1 MKPDITDFYN
11 ISTLLSDEEKLAQ
24 QSVRSFVEERV
35 KPIIAECY
43 EEAKFPRELIAEI
56 ADLGLFGSTLPEQYG
71 CAGANSV
78 IYGLTTQELEAGDSG
93 LRSFVSVQSSLC
105 MYPIYTFGSEEQ
117 RMKWLPG
124 MAAGKIIGCF
134 GLTEANSGSNPASM
148 KTRAKRVADGWLLNG
163 SKAWIT
169 NGTLADIAIVW
180 AKTDDDTGADTIRGF
195 VVEKGTPGFT
205 APELH
210 HKMSLRASVT
220 SELYFQDCL
229 IPEGNLLP
237 ETKGL
242 KSPLMCLT
250 QARYGIAWGVIGA
263 AIDCYTTA
271 LNYAKQRVQFDR
283 PIAGFQLTQKKL
295 VEMATEI
302 TKAQLLCLRLGRM
315 KDEGTMDPL
324 HVSMAKMNNCAMA
337 LDVARSAR
345 GILGGNGVMA
355 EYPIMRHMANLESV
369 ITYEGTNEV
378 HLLSIGR
385 HLTGLDAFS

>member
-1 MKPDITDFYN
+1 MKPEITDFFN

-24 QSVRSFVEERV
+24 QTVRSFVEEKV

-56 ADLGLFGSTLPEQYG
+56 ADLGLFGSTLPEKYG
-71 CAGANSV
+71 CAGASNV

-93 LRSFVSVQSSLC
+93 LRSFISVQSSLC

-134 GLTEANSGSNPASM
+134 GLTEANSGSNPAGM
-148 KTRAKRVADGWLLNG
+148 KTRAQKVADGWLLNG

-180 AKTDDDTGADTIRGF
+180 AKTDDETIRGF
-195 VVEKGTPGFT
+195 LVEKGTPGFT

-229 IPEGNLLP
+229 IPEENLLP
-237 ETKGL
+237 ESKGL

-250 QARYGIAWGVIGA
+250 QARYGIAWGAIGA
-263 AIDCYTTA
+263 AIDCYMTA

-283 PIAGFQLTQKKL
+283 PIGGFQLTQKKL

-302 TKAQLLCLRLGRM
+302 TKAQLLCLQLGRM

-345 GILGGNGVMA
+345 GILGGNGIMA

-369 ITYEGTNEV
+369 YTYEGTNEV
-378 HLLSIGR
+378 HLLAIGR

>member
-11 ISTLLSDEEKLAQ
+11 LSTLLSDEEKLAQ
-24 QSVRSFVEERV
+24 QTVRSFVEEKV

-105 MYPIYTFGSEEQ
+105 MYPIYAFGSEEQ
-117 RMKWLPG
+117 RLKWLPG

-148 KTRAKRVADGWLLNG
+148 KTRAKKVADGWLLNG

-180 AKTDDDTGADTIRGF
+180 AKTDDDTIRGF
-195 VVEKGTPGFT
+195 LVEKGTPGFT

-229 IPEGNLLP
+229 LPEDSLLP

-250 QARYGIAWGVIGA
+250 QARYGIAWGAIGA

-324 HVSMAKMNNCAMA
+324 HVSMAKMNNVEMA
-337 LDVARSAR
+337 RNIASTARA
-345 GILGGNGVMA
+345 ILGGNGVMA

-369 ITYEGTNEV
+369 YTYEGTHEV

>member
-24 QSVRSFVEERV
+24 RTVRSFVEEKV
-35 KPIIAECY
+35 KPIIADCFEQ
-43 EEAKFPRELIAEI
+43 AKFPLELVPQIAE
-56 ADLGLFGSTLPEQYG
+56 LGLFGVTLPEKYG

-78 IYGLTTQELEAGDSG
+78 VYGLTTQELEAGDSG
-93 LRSFVSVQSSLC
+93 LRSFISVQSSLC
-105 MYPIYTFGSEEQ
+105 MYPIFAFGSEEQ
-117 RMKWLPG
+117 RMKWLPK
-124 MAAGKIIGCF
+124 MAAGEAIGCF

-148 KTRAKRVADGWLLNG
+148 KTRAKKVADGWLLNG

-180 AKTDDDTGADTIRGF
+180 AKTDDDTIRGF
-195 VVEKGTPGFT
+195 LVEKGTPGFT

-220 SELYFQDCL
+220 SELFFQDCL
-229 IPEGNLLP
+229 IPEENLLP
-237 ETKGL
+237 DSKGL

-250 QARYGIAWGVIGA
+250 QARYGIAWGAIGA
-263 AIDCYTTA
+263 ALDCFTTA

-283 PIAGFQLTQKKL
+283 PIAGFQLTQKKFTD
-295 VEMATEI
+295 MATEI

-337 LDVARSAR
+337 LEVARSAR
-345 GILGGNGVMA
+345 GILGGNGIMA

-369 ITYEGTNEV
+369 YTYEGTNEV
-378 HLLSIGR
+378 HLLAIGR

>member
-11 ISTLLSDEEKLAQ
+11 ISALLSDEERLAQ
-24 QSVRSFVEERV
+24 QSVRAFVEEKV
-35 KPIIAECY
+35 KPIIAECF

-56 ADLGLFGSTLPEQYG
+56 ADLGLFGSTLPEKYG
-71 CAGANSV
+71 CAGANNV

-148 KTRAKRVADGWLLNG
+148 KTRAKKVADGWLLNG

-169 NGTLADIAIVW
+169 NGTIADLAIVW
-180 AKTDDDTGADTIRGF
+180 AKTDDDTIRGF

-229 IPEGNLLP
+229 IPEENLLP
-237 ETKGL
+237 NSKGL

-250 QARYGIAWGVIGA
+250 QARYGIAWGAIGA
-263 AIDCYTTA
+263 AIDCYQTA

-283 PIAGFQLTQKKL
+283 PIAGYQLTQKKL
-295 VEMATEI
+295 VDMATEI
-302 TKAQLLCLRLGRM
+302 TKAQLLCLRLGRL
-315 KDEGTMDPL
+315 KDEGEMDPL

-345 GILGGNGVMA
+345 GILGGNGIMA

-369 ITYEGTNEV
+369 YTYEGTNEV
-378 HLLSIGR
+378 HLLAIGR
-385 HLTGLDAFS
+385 HITGLDAFS

>member
-24 QSVRSFVEERV
+24 QTVRSFVEEKV

-56 ADLGLFGSTLPEQYG
+56 AELGLFGSTLPEQYG

-105 MYPIYTFGSEEQ
+105 MYPIYAFGSEEQ
-117 RMKWLPG
+117 RMKWLPP
-124 MAAGKIIGCF
+124 MAAGKAIGCF
-134 GLTEANSGSNPASM
+134 GLTEANSGSNPAGM
-148 KTRAKRVADGWLLNG
+148 KTRAKKVADGWLLNG

-180 AKTDDDTGADTIRGF
+180 AKTDDDTIRGF
-195 VVEKGTPGFT
+195 LVEKGTPGFT

-220 SELYFQDCL
+220 SELYFQDCHL
-229 IPEGNLLP
+229 PEDNLLP
-237 ETKGL
+237 ESKGL

-250 QARYGIAWGVIGA
+250 QARYGIAWGAIGA

-324 HVSMAKMNNCAMA
+324 HVSMAKMNNVAMA
-337 LDVARSAR
+337 RDVASTAR
-345 GILGGNGVMA
+345 AILGGNGIMA

-369 ITYEGTNEV
+369 YTYEGTHEV

>member
-11 ISTLLSDEEKLAQ
+11 LSTLLSDEEKLAQ
-24 QSVRSFVEERV
+24 QTVRSFVEEKV

-105 MYPIYTFGSEEQ
+105 MYPIYAFGSEEQ

-148 KTRAKRVADGWLLNG
+148 KTRAKKVADGWLLNG

-180 AKTDDDTGADTIRGF
+180 AKTDDDTIRGF
-195 VVEKGTPGFT
+195 LVEKGTPGFT

-229 IPEGNLLP
+229 LPEDSLLP
-237 ETKGL
+237 DSKGL

-250 QARYGIAWGVIGA
+250 QARYGIAWGAIGA
-263 AIDCYTTA
+263 AIDCFTTA

-283 PIAGFQLTQKKL
+283 PLAGFQLTQKKL

-324 HVSMAKMNNCAMA
+324 HVSMAKMNNVEMA
-337 LDVARSAR
+337 RNIASTARA
-345 GILGGNGVMA
+345 ILGGNGIMA

-369 ITYEGTNEV
+369 YTYEGTHEV

>member
-24 QSVRSFVEERV
+24 QTVRDFVNEKVR
-35 KPIIAECY
+35 PIIADCFEQ
-43 EEAKFPRELIAEI
+43 ARFPLELVPQIAE
-56 ADLGLFGSTLPEQYG
+56 LGLFGVTLPEKYG

-78 IYGLTTQELEAGDSG
+78 VYGLTTQELEAGDSG
-93 LRSFVSVQSSLC
+93 LRSFISVQSSLC
-105 MYPIYTFGSEEQ
+105 MYPIYAFGSEEQ
-117 RMKWLPG
+117 RMKWLPK
-124 MAAGKIIGCF
+124 MAAGEVIGCF

-148 KTRAKRVADGWLLNG
+148 KTRAKKVADGWLLNG

-180 AKTDDDTGADTIRGF
+180 AKTDDDTIRGF
-195 VVEKGTPGFT
+195 IVEKGTPGYS

-220 SELYFQDCL
+220 SELFFQDCL
-229 IPEGNLLP
+229 IPEENLLP
-237 ETKGL
+237 ESKGL

-250 QARYGIAWGVIGA
+250 QARYGIAWGAIGA
-263 AIDCYTTA
+263 AIDCFTTA

-295 VEMATEI
+295 TDMATEI
-302 TKAQLLCLRLGRM
+302 TKAQLMCLRLGRM
-315 KDEGTMDPL
+315 KDEGIMDPL
-324 HVSMAKMNNCAMA
+324 HVSMAKMNSCAMA

-345 GILGGNGVMA
+345 GILGGNGIMA

-369 ITYEGTNEV
+369 YTYEGTNEV
-378 HLLSIGR
+378 HLLAIGR

>member
-24 QSVRSFVEERV
+24 QTVRDFVNEKVR
-35 KPIIAECY
+35 PIIADCY
-43 EEAKFPRELIAEI
+43 EQAKFPLELVPQIAE
-56 ADLGLFGSTLPEQYG
+56 LGLFGVTLPEKYG

-78 IYGLTTQELEAGDSG
+78 VYGLTTQELEAGDSG
-93 LRSFVSVQSSLC
+93 LRSFISVQSSLC
-105 MYPIYTFGSEEQ
+105 MYPIYTFGSEAQ
-117 RMKWLPG
+117 RMKWLPK
-124 MAAGKIIGCF
+124 MAAGEVIGCF

-148 KTRAKRVADGWLLNG
+148 KTRAKKVADGWLLNG

-180 AKTDDDTGADTIRGF
+180 AKTDDDTIRGF
-195 VVEKGTPGFT
+195 IVEKGTPGYS

-220 SELYFQDCL
+220 SELFFQDCL
-229 IPEGNLLP
+229 IPEENLLP
-237 ETKGL
+237 ESKGL

-250 QARYGIAWGVIGA
+250 QARYGIAWGAIGA
-263 AIDCYTTA
+263 AIDCFTTA

-283 PIAGFQLTQKKL
+283 PIAGYQLTQKKL
-295 VEMATEI
+295 TDMATEI
-302 TKAQLLCLRLGRM
+302 TKAQLMCLHLGRM
-315 KDEGTMDPL
+315 KDQGIMDPL
-324 HVSMAKMNNCAMA
+324 HVSMAKMNSCAMA

-345 GILGGNGVMA
+345 GILGGNGIMA

-369 ITYEGTNEV
+369 YTYEGTNEV
-378 HLLSIGR
+378 HLLAIGR

>member
-24 QSVRSFVEERV
+24 QTVRDFVNEKVR
-35 KPIIAECY
+35 PIIADCY
-43 EEAKFPRELIAEI
+43 EKATFPLDLVPQIAE
-56 ADLGLFGSTLPEQYG
+56 LGLFGVTLPEKYG

-78 IYGLTTQELEAGDSG
+78 VYGLTTQELEAGDSG
-93 LRSFVSVQSSLC
+93 LRSFISVQSSLC
-105 MYPIYTFGSEEQ
+105 MYPIYTFGSEAQ
-117 RMKWLPG
+117 RMKWLPK
-124 MAAGKIIGCF
+124 MAAGEAIGCF

-148 KTRAKRVADGWLLNG
+148 KTRAKKVADGWLLNG

-180 AKTDDDTGADTIRGF
+180 AKTDDDTIRGF
-195 VVEKGTPGFT
+195 LVEKGTPGFT

-220 SELYFQDCL
+220 SELFFQDCL
-229 IPEGNLLP
+229 IPEENLLP
-237 ETKGL
+237 ESKGL

-250 QARYGIAWGVIGA
+250 QARYGIAWGAIGA
-263 AIDCYTTA
+263 AIDCFTTA

-283 PIAGFQLTQKKL
+283 PIAGFQLTQKKFTD
-295 VEMATEI
+295 MATEI

-315 KDEGTMDPL
+315 KDEGIMDPL

-345 GILGGNGVMA
+345 GILGGNGIMA

-369 ITYEGTNEV
+369 YTYEGTNEV
-378 HLLSIGR
+378 HLLAIGR

>member
-11 ISTLLSDEEKLAQ
+11 ISALLSDEEKLAQ
-24 QSVRSFVEERV
+24 QTVREFVNEKVR
-35 KPIIAECY
+35 PIIADCFEQ
-43 EEAKFPRELIAEI
+43 AKFPLDLVPQIAE
-56 ADLGLFGSTLPEQYG
+56 LGLFGVTLPEKYG

-93 LRSFVSVQSSLC
+93 LRSFISVQSSLC
-105 MYPIYTFGSEEQ
+105 MYPIYAFGSEEQ
-117 RMKWLPG
+117 RMKWLPK
-124 MAAGKIIGCF
+124 MAAGEVIGCF

-148 KTRAKRVADGWLLNG
+148 KTRAKKVADGWLLNG

-180 AKTDDDTGADTIRGF
+180 AKTDDDTIRGF
-195 VVEKGTPGFT
+195 LVEKGTPGFT

-220 SELYFQDCL
+220 SELFFQDCL
-229 IPEGNLLP
+229 IPEENLLP
-237 ETKGL
+237 ESKGL

-250 QARYGIAWGVIGA
+250 QARYGIAWGAIGA
-263 AIDCYTTA
+263 AIDCFTTA

-283 PIAGFQLTQKKL
+283 PIAGYQLTQKKFTD
-295 VEMATEI
+295 MATEI

-315 KDEGTMDPL
+315 KDEGVMDPL

-337 LDVARSAR
+337 LEVARSAR
-345 GILGGNGVMA
+345 GILGGNGIMA

-369 ITYEGTNEV
+369 YTYEGTNEV
-378 HLLSIGR
+378 HLLAIGR

>member
-1 MKPDITDFYN
+1 MKPGIADFYN
-11 ISTLLSDEEKLAQ
+11 IDALLSDEERLAQ
-24 QSVRSFVEERV
+24 QTVRAFVNEKVRPV
-35 KPIIAECY
+35 IADCY
-43 EEAKFPRELIAEI
+43 EKASFPYELIAEI
-56 ADLGLFGSTLPEQYG
+56 AELGLFGATLPEKYG
-71 CAGANSV
+71 CAGANNV
-78 IYGLTTQELEAGDSG
+78 VYGLTTQELEAGDSG

-105 MYPIYTFGSEEQ
+105 MYPIYAFGSEEQ

-169 NGTLADIAIVW
+169 NGTIADLAIVW
-180 AKTDDDTGADTIRGF
+180 ARTDDDTIRGF

-229 IPEGNLLP
+229 IPETNLLP
-237 ETKGL
+237 DSKGL

-250 QARYGIAWGVIGA
+250 QARYGIAWGAIGA
-263 AIDCYTTA
+263 AIDCYQTA
-271 LNYAKQRVQFDR
+271 LNYAKQRVQFER
-283 PIAGFQLTQKKL
+283 PIAGYQLTQKKL
-295 VEMATEI
+295 VEMVTEI
-302 TKAQLLCLRLGRM
+302 TKAQLLCLRLGRL
-315 KDEGTMDPL
+315 KDEGEMDPL
-324 HVSMAKMNNCAMA
+324 HVSMAKMNNVAMA
-337 LDVARSAR
+337 LEVARSSR
-345 GILGGNGVMA
+345 GILGGNGIMA

-369 ITYEGTNEV
+369 YTYEGTNEV
-378 HLLSIGR
+378 HLLAIGR
-385 HLTGLDAFS
+385 HITGLDAFS

>member
-1 MKPDITDFYN
+1 MKPEITDFFN

-24 QSVRSFVEERV
+24 QTVRSFVEEKV

-43 EEAKFPRELIAEI
+43 EDAKFPRELIAEI
-56 ADLGLFGSTLPEQYG
+56 ADLGLFGSTLPEKYG
-71 CAGANSV
+71 CAGASNV

-93 LRSFVSVQSSLC
+93 LRSFISVQSSLC

-134 GLTEANSGSNPASM
+134 GLTEANSGSNPAGM
-148 KTRAKRVADGWLLNG
+148 KTRAQKVADGWLLNG

-180 AKTDDDTGADTIRGF
+180 AKTDDETIRGF
-195 VVEKGTPGFT
+195 LVEKGTPGFT

-229 IPEGNLLP
+229 IPEENLLP
-237 ETKGL
+237 ESKGL

-250 QARYGIAWGVIGA
+250 QARYGIAWGAIGA

-283 PIAGFQLTQKKL
+283 PIGGFQLTQKKL

-302 TKAQLLCLRLGRM
+302 TKAQLLCLQLGRM

-345 GILGGNGVMA
+345 GILGGNGIMA

-369 ITYEGTNEV
+369 YTYEGTNEV
-378 HLLSIGR
+378 HLLAIGR

>member
-11 ISTLLSDEEKLAQ
+11 ISALLSDEEKLAQ
-24 QSVRSFVEERV
+24 QTVREFVNEKVR
-35 KPIIAECY
+35 PIIADCFEQ
-43 EEAKFPRELIAEI
+43 AKFPLDLVPQIAE
-56 ADLGLFGSTLPEQYG
+56 LGLFGVTLPEKYG

-93 LRSFVSVQSSLC
+93 LRSFISVQSSLC
-105 MYPIYTFGSEEQ
+105 MYPIYAFGSEEQ
-117 RMKWLPG
+117 RMKWLPK
-124 MAAGKIIGCF
+124 MAAGEVIGCF

-148 KTRAKRVADGWLLNG
+148 KTRAKKVADGWLLNG

-180 AKTDDDTGADTIRGF
+180 AKTDDDTIRGF
-195 VVEKGTPGFT
+195 LVEKGTPGFT

-220 SELYFQDCL
+220 SELFFQDCL
-229 IPEGNLLP
+229 IPEENLLP
-237 ETKGL
+237 ESKGL

-250 QARYGIAWGVIGA
+250 QARYGIAWGAIGA
-263 AIDCYTTA
+263 AIDCFTTA

-283 PIAGFQLTQKKL
+283 PIAGYQLTQKKFTD
-295 VEMATEI
+295 MATEI

-315 KDEGTMDPL
+315 KDEGVMDPL

-337 LDVARSAR
+337 LDVARAAR
-345 GILGGNGVMA
+345 GILGGNGIMA

-369 ITYEGTNEV
+369 YTYEGTNEV
-378 HLLSIGR
+378 HLLAIGR

>member
-1 MKPDITDFYN
+1 MKPGITDFYN
-11 ISTLLSDEEKLAQ
+11 IDALLSDEEKLAQ
-24 QSVRSFVEERV
+24 QTVRAFVNEKVR
-35 KPIIAECY
+35 PIIAECF
-43 EEAKFPRELIAEI
+43 EKASFPYELISEI
-56 ADLGLFGSTLPEQYG
+56 ADLGLFGATLPEKYG
-71 CAGANSV
+71 CAGANNV
-78 IYGLTTQELEAGDSG
+78 VYGLTTQELEAGDSG

-148 KTRAKRVADGWLLNG
+148 KTRAKKVADGWLLNG

-169 NGTLADIAIVW
+169 NGTIADIAIVW
-180 AKTDDDTGADTIRGF
+180 AKTDEDDLIRGF
-195 VVEKGTPGFT
+195 LVEKGTPGFT

-229 IPEGNLLP
+229 IPEANLLP
-237 ETKGL
+237 ESKGL

-250 QARYGIAWGVIGA
+250 QARYGIAWGAIGA
-263 AIDCYTTA
+263 AIDCYQTA

-283 PIAGFQLTQKKL
+283 PIAGYQLTQKKL
-295 VEMATEI
+295 VEMVTEI
-302 TKAQLLCLRLGRM
+302 TKAQLLCLRLGRL
-315 KDEGTMDPL
+315 KDEGQMDPL

-345 GILGGNGVMA
+345 GILGGNGIMA

-369 ITYEGTNEV
+369 YTYEGTNEV

-385 HLTGLDAFS
+385 HITGLDAFS